1 MCVGEM
7 IIKMSIFPKLMFR
20 FKAKKVSGFFCW
32 MEFDIMYMN
41 GQKVKKSQDVAEE
54 EKMLRMDTKL

>member
-1 MCVGEM
+1 
-7 IIKMSIFPKLMFR
+7 
-20 FKAKKVSGFFCW
+20 

-54 EKMLRMDTKL
+54 EKMLRMDKKL